1 MFDFRMLLL
10 RLASAFAIYYGA
22 TEFLKEPQN
31 LESLLSGG
39 GEIISEVFEWG
50 QNKFLGVPDNSTMI
64 QTKKSARQIYAEAF
78 MEDETNS
85 MFGMGQKRRFYD
97 EDQPQEPKS
106 QSGSLGED
114 NDEEPTEQGTKQESE
129 KEAAGDDEDDPLDR
143 LTSNEEL

>member
-22 TEFLKEPQN
+22 TEFLREPQN
-31 LESLLSGG
+31 LDSLLSGSG
-39 GEIISEVFEWG
+39 DLINEVFEWG
-50 QNKFLGVPDNSTMI
+50 QNKFLGVADNSTML

-85 MFGMGQKRRFYD
+85 MFGMGSQRRFYD
-97 EDQPQEPKS
+97 EDQPQKPKS
-106 QSGSLGED
+106 ESGAQDDGDEPAED
-114 NDEEPTEQGTKQESE
+114 GIKQESE
-129 KEAAGDDEDDPLDR
+129 KEAAAGDDEDDPLDR

>member
-10 RLASAFAIYYGA
+10 RLASGFAIYYGA
-22 TEFLKEPQN
+22 TEFFKEPQN
-31 LESLLSGG
+31 LDSLMSGG
-39 GEIISEVFEWG
+39 SELINEVFEWG

-85 MFGMGQKRRFYD
+85 RFGMGGSQRRFYD
-97 EDQPQEPKS
+97 EDQPQKPSSVGDEPEK
-106 QSGSLGED
+106 D
-114 NDEEPTEQGTKQESE
+114 DIKQESE
-129 KEAAGDDEDDPLDR
+129 KEAAEIDDEDDPLDK